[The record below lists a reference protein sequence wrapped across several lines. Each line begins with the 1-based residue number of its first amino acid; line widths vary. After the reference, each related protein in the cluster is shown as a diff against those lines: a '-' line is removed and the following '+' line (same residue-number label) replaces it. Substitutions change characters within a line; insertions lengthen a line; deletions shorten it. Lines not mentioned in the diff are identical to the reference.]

1 MEIVDKVIKWGYGEL
16 ASLLFQD
23 TADELKKCVKEYV
36 QKEPNSIKGRYYN
49 LMVEVIKEMLGK
61 KYSTDI

>member
-49 LMVEVIKEMLGK
+49 LMVEVIK
-61 KYSTDI
+61 